1 MVVLSRRDFSGLETS
16 SIGVM
21 SPTIAS
27 AISWTRA
34 MEVQRGM
41 SSFERREGGARRV
54 SMDMRYMWSAIDS
67 PPGGGVSG

>member
-1 MVVLSRRDFSGLETS
+1 MLSRRDFSGLETL

-27 AISWTRA
+27 AISWTSA
-34 MEVQRGM
+34 IEVQREM

-54 SMDMRYMWSAIDS
+54 SMDMRYMWSAMLS
-67 PPGGGVSG
+67 PSDGVVSD